1 MSDLEHENEHTADGP
16 MRCGFVAVI
25 GSPNAG
31 KSTLTNALVGE
42 KVTIVTHKVQTTRFA
57 VRGVAIAGPTQIV
70 LVDTPGVFAPRSR
83 LDKAMVNAAW
93 NGADDADAIVH
104 VIDAGARVRLEQGEA
119 KSGDRRMVEDDERV
133 IEGLKTAGKQA
144 ILALNKIDL
153 ISRDYLLKLSQELF
167 ELGCY
172 SDVFMISAKR
182 GYGTDQLKSDL
193 AERMPTGVW
202 HYPEDQVAD
211 LPSRILAAEI
221 TREKVYLRLHEE
233 LPYASMVETEEWK
246 RLRDGSIRVS
256 QTIIIERDSQKPI
269 VIGKGGSALKAIG
282 EASRLELEEVMG
294 CKVHLFL
301 NVKVDPKW
309 MNRRSHYTN
318 VGLDFDA

>member
-1 MSDLEHENEHTADGP
+1 MSADTP
-16 MRCGFVAVI
+16 LRCGFVAVV

-31 KSTLTNALVGE
+31 KSTLVNALVGE

-57 VRGVAIAGPTQIV
+57 VRGVAIDGPSQIV
-70 LVDTPGVFAPRSR
+70 LVDTPGVFAPKRR

-93 NGADDADAIVH
+93 AGVADADAVIH
-104 VIDAGARVRLEQGEA
+104 VVDASARDRMARGES
-119 KSGDRRMVEDDERV
+119 KSGDSKMIEDDERV
-133 IEGLKTAGKQA
+133 TEGLQRTGGKA

-153 ISRDYLLKLSQELF
+153 LERDRLLAISQNLF
-167 ELGCY
+167 ETGCY
-172 SDVFMISAKR
+172 SDVFMVSAKR
-182 GYGTDQLKSDL
+182 GYGVDTLKTHLSDL
-193 AERMPTGVW
+193 MPEGVW

-233 LPYASMVETEEWK
+233 LPYASMVDTEVWK
-246 RLRDGSIRVS
+246 RLRDGSIRVEQS
-256 QTIIIERDSQKPI
+256 IIIERDSQKPI

-282 EASRLELEEVMG
+282 EASRKELEEVLG

-309 MNRRSHYTN
+309 MNRRGHYSD
-318 VGLDFDA
+318 VGLDFDV